1 MYRISIW
8 GTGNVAYRL
17 SLALKAAGHPIPYI
31 CGRNEESGQ
40 KLVHILNKSDNNPH
54 KISEETHF
62 TKDFTLLKD
71 SDVIILA
78 VSDKVIK
85 PLAEELSREVL
96 KGDKIP
102 LLVHTSGATSIE
114 ALDAYPFNGVFYPL
128 MTLSKIKPVD
138 FRLVPFLIESSAGEG
153 EEILARIVYSL
164 GAEHKISTS
173 EERLKLHL
181 AAVYVS
187 NFVNYITGLAFDLSV
202 PNQILLT
209 PLAIETVRKAFL
221 YEHPSLV
228 QTGPAKRGDTET
240 IEKHLHLLEGKDEHK
255 LVYETLSKLIKEQ
268 KKKSTH
274 NVKL

>member
-17 SLALKAAGHPIPYI
+17 SLALKATGHSIPFI
-31 CGRNEESGQ
+31 CGRNEESGK
-40 KLVHILNKSDNNPH
+40 KLVYILNKSDNNPH
-54 KISEETHF
+54 KITEETMF
-62 TKDFTLLKD
+62 TKDFTMLKE
-71 SDVIILA
+71 SDVVILA
-78 VSDKVIK
+78 VSDNAVQS
-85 PLAEELSREVL
+85 LAEKFSAIII
-96 KGDKIP
+96 KGEKSP

-114 ALDAYPFNGVFYPL
+114 ALFSYPFNGVFYPL

-138 FRLVPFLIESSAGEG
+138 FRMVPFLIESPSKEG
-153 EEILARIVYSL
+153 ETILTDIVYSL
-164 GAEHKISTS
+164 GAEHKVTTT

-187 NFVNYITGLAFDLSV
+187 NFINYLTGLAFDLAT
-202 PNQILLT
+202 PNQVLLT

-228 QTGPAKRGDTET
+228 QTGPAKRGDMST
-240 IEKHLHLLEGKDEHK
+240 IEKHLRLLEGKDEHK

-268 KKKSTH
+268 KKITY